1 MRHLQDQE
9 DPKVLSPEGKS
20 RRFAYPP
27 NLYVVDG
34 GAPQVNA
41 ASAVL
46 DELGISDVAVI
57 GLAKRLEEVWVPS
70 EPDPIILPRNSEGL
84 YLLQRVRDEAHRFA
98 INYHRSKRS
107 KRMTASALDA
117 VPGLGEHRRKAL
129 VAHFGSLAR
138 LKEATVDEI
147 TAVPGIGVATATAVL
162 DALRGGAAGSDATDT
177 GRARRT
183 GIGMT
188 GEGMDGSNQAGS
200 LGNADPAEV
209 TASQADNNGG
219 ANESGIDVVLVTG
232 LSGAGRGTAAK
243 VLEDLGWYVAD
254 NLPPQL
260 ITRMV
265 DFGLAAGS
273 RITQLAVVMDARS
286 RGFTGDLD
294 WVRNELATRDITPR
308 VLFMEA
314 SDDMFVRR
322 YEQNRRSH
330 PLQGEQTLAEGIA
343 AEREMLAPVRAT
355 ADLII
360 DTSTLSVRELRES
373 IERAF
378 GGETVAQTS
387 VTVESFGFKYG
398 LPMDA
403 DMVMDVRFL
412 PNPHWID
419 DLRPHTGQHPAVRD
433 YVLGQTGAAEFLETY
448 HRLLSLIVDGYR
460 REGKRY
466 MTVAIGCTGGKH
478 RSVAIAEA
486 LARLLE
492 PDKQLSVRVLHR
504 DLGRE

>member
-1 MRHLQDQE
+1 
-9 DPKVLSPEGKS
+9 
-20 RRFAYPP
+20 
-27 NLYVVDG
+27 
-34 GAPQVNA
+34 
-41 ASAVL
+41 
-46 DELGISDVAVI
+46 
-57 GLAKRLEEVWVPS
+57 
-70 EPDPIILPRNSEGL
+70 
-84 YLLQRVRDEAHRFA
+84 
-98 INYHRSKRS
+98 
-107 KRMTASALDA
+107 
-117 VPGLGEHRRKAL
+117 
-129 VAHFGSLAR
+129 
-138 LKEATVDEI
+138 
-147 TAVPGIGVATATAVL
+147 
-162 DALRGGAAGSDATDT
+162 
-177 GRARRT
+177 
-183 GIGMT
+183 
-188 GEGMDGSNQAGS
+188 MDGVNQAGPV
-200 LGNADPAEV
+200 GNAVPEDGATGQP
-209 TASQADNNGG
+209 DNHSG
-219 ANESGIDVVLVTG
+219 ATESGIDVVLVTG

-265 DFGLAAGS
+265 DFGMDAGS
-273 RITQLAVVMDARS
+273 RITQLAVVMDVRS

-294 WVRNELATRDITPR
+294 WVRNDLATRNITPR

-314 SDDMFVRR
+314 SDDMLVRR

-343 AEREMLAPVRAT
+343 AERDMLAPVRAT

-378 GGETVAQTS
+378 GGETVANTS

-419 DLRPHTGQHPAVRD
+419 ELRPHTGQHPAVRD
-433 YVLGQTGAAEFLETY
+433 YVLGQTGAAAFLETY
-448 HRLLSLIVDGYR
+448 HRLLTLVVDGYR

-486 LARLLE
+486 LAQLLE
-492 PDKQLSVRVLHR
+492 PNKQLSVRVLHR

>member
-1 MRHLQDQE
+1 MSSHTRAE
-9 DPKVLSPEGKS
+9 NSP
-20 RRFAYPP
+20 
-27 NLYVVDG
+27 
-34 GAPQVNA
+34 
-41 ASAVL
+41 SA
-46 DELGISDVAVI
+46 
-57 GLAKRLEEVWVPS
+57 
-70 EPDPIILPRNSEGL
+70 
-84 YLLQRVRDEAHRFA
+84 
-98 INYHRSKRS
+98 
-107 KRMTASALDA
+107 T
-117 VPGLGEHRRKAL
+117 
-129 VAHFGSLAR
+129 
-138 LKEATVDEI
+138 
-147 TAVPGIGVATATAVL
+147 
-162 DALRGGAAGSDATDT
+162 
-177 GRARRT
+177 
-183 GIGMT
+183 
-188 GEGMDGSNQAGS
+188 
-200 LGNADPAEV
+200 
-209 TASQADNNGG
+209 
-219 ANESGIDVVLVTG
+219 ESGIDVVLVTG

-273 RITQLAVVMDARS
+273 RITQLAVVMDVRS

-294 WVRNELATRDITPR
+294 WVRNDLATRNITPR

-314 SDDMFVRR
+314 SDDMLVRR

-330 PLQGEQTLAEGIA
+330 PLQAGQTLAEGIA

-360 DTSTLSVRELRES
+360 DTSTLSVRALRES

-378 GGETVAQTS
+378 GGETVAHTS
-387 VTVESFGFKYG
+387 ITVESFGFKYG

-412 PNPHWID
+412 PNPHWVD
-419 DLRPHTGQHPAVRD
+419 ELRPHTGQHPAVRD
-433 YVLGQTGAAEFLETY
+433 YVLGQTGAQEFLETY
-448 HRLLSLIVDGYR
+448 HQLLSLVVDGYR

-492 PDKQLSVRVLHR
+492 PEESAEQLSVRVLHR